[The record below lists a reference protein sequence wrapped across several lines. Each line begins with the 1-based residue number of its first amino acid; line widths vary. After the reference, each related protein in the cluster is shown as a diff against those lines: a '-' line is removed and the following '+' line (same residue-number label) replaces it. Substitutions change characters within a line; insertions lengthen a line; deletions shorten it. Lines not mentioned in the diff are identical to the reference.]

1 VRDAA
6 TRQFIQDHNPQALHD
21 ILSRLL
27 EAMQRGLWQAP
38 GDYQQQLED
47 LLLDQEQQMEGL
59 R

>member
-1 VRDAA
+1 
-6 TRQFIQDHNPQALHD
+6 
-21 ILSRLL
+21 LL

-47 LLLDQEQQMEGL
+47 LLLQQGAQMEGL